1 MGTGDGEQG
10 GGMEMEIEVCD
21 GGMDEEWIKI
31 IIGQR

>member
-1 MGTGDGEQG
+1 MGTGDGDGEEG
-10 GGMEMEIEVCD
+10 GGMEMEVCD